1 MFYDDPHVL
10 YISIH
15 RHDDETFF
23 PGTGKSEEVRII
35 LLFTTCLF
43 HCAISCTRNYLVWN
57 VINSSRNLATVVEG
71 NWILVL
77 AKIAETIL
85 KPLPSVT
92 SLAQLQR
99 FFFCRATKLHATS
112 SVFFYR
118 ATKLL
123 QCRTCVY
130 TIPILSNE
138 KKAMWSHLMFPGT
151 NETAIPSQV
160 VILESLYVSSSNH

>member
-57 VINSSRNLATVVEG
+57 VINSSRNLATGVEG

-99 FFFCRATKLHATS
+99 FLFLSRNKIARNFISFLLSPNKVIVVPYLCLYNSYPFKWEKSDVVALNVSRYLWNCHPQSSRYTWILICFF
-112 SVFFYR
+112 
-118 ATKLL
+118 
-123 QCRTCVY
+123 
-130 TIPILSNE
+130 I
-138 KKAMWSHLMFPGT
+138 
-151 NETAIPSQV
+151 
-160 VILESLYVSSSNH
+160 

>member
-57 VINSSRNLATVVEG
+57 VINSSRNLATGVEG

-99 FFFCRATKLHATS
+99 FFSVAQQNCTQLHQFS
-112 SVFFYR
+112 SIAQQSYCSAVLVSIQFLSFQMR
-118 ATKLL
+118 KKR
-123 QCRTCVY
+123 CGRT
-130 TIPILSNE
+130 
-138 KKAMWSHLMFPGT
+138 
-151 NETAIPSQV
+151 
-160 VILESLYVSSSNH
+160 

>member
-99 FFFCRATKLHATS
+99 FFSVAQQNCTQLHQFS
-112 SVFFYR
+112 SIAQQSYCSAVLVSIQFLSFQMR
-118 ATKLL
+118 KN
-123 QCRTCVY
+123 QRGRT
-130 TIPILSNE
+130 
-138 KKAMWSHLMFPGT
+138 
-151 NETAIPSQV
+151 
-160 VILESLYVSSSNH
+160 